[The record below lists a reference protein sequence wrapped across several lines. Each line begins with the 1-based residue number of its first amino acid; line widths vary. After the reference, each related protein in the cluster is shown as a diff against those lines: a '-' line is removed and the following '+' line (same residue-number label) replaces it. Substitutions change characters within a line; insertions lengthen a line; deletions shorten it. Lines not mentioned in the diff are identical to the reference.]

1 MNRFQLL
8 DALEAASKKGQT
20 MSQAIQSEPS
30 SSLRAED
37 SGLSR
42 IWLFMLILGVILIL
56 VGLVAMN
63 SPFVSTVA
71 TVQVLGILLLIGGSV
86 EVVNSIFARRWRG
99 FILHLLAGILYVVI
113 GVVMLDRPLA
123 SAAAFTLMIAA
134 ALVIGGVFRI
144 IIALLERFD
153 GWVWVL
159 LNGVV
164 SLVLGV
170 MIWRDWPES
179 AFWVIG
185 LFVGIEMLFAGWS
198 WVMTALALRS
208 ISPKPV

>member
-1 MNRFQLL
+1 MKRFRLL
-8 DALEAASKKGQT
+8 GAFENASEKGKA
-20 MSQAIQSEPS
+20 MSQVIQSEPPG
-30 SSLRAED
+30 SLRAER
-37 SGLSR
+37 SGLSK
-42 IWLFMLILGVILIL
+42 IWLLMLILGVILIL

-71 TVQVLGILLLIGGSV
+71 TVQVLGILLLIGGIV

-99 FILHLLAGILYVVI
+99 FLLHLLAGILYVVI

-144 IIALLERFD
+144 VVALLERFD

-185 LFVGIEMLFAGWS
+185 LFVGIEMVFAGWS

-208 ISPKPV
+208 MAARTM